1 MDYWMDRHNSAEPER
16 FLASEEHSSLEER
29 IFLFAS
35 NLIDMNVDIE

>member
-1 MDYWMDRHNSAEPER
+1 MDRHNSAEPER
-16 FLASEEHSSLEER
+16 FLASEEEHSSLGER